1 MAVLIGLSIWKLL
14 QLARLSGLFGG
25 YLLARN
31 IHLAIMFCIIV
42 FLALHLLLVAI
53 YPRTL
58 VSVLAALGRRKSN
71 DPPPSHPRFCQ
82 PFGDLTGGRQTEP
95 AQVIAQ
101 WSVAR

>member
-14 QLARLSGLFGG
+14 QLAWLSGG

-31 IHLAIMFCIIV
+31 IHLAMMFCIIA

-58 VSVLAALGRRKSN
+58 VSM
-71 DPPPSHPRFCQ
+71 
-82 PFGDLTGGRQTEP
+82 
-95 AQVIAQ
+95 
-101 WSVAR
+101 VASTKAEEDR